1 MRVLDLFSGIG
12 GFSLAAHWAGMQ
24 TAAFCEIE
32 PFCQKVLKKNFPG
45 VPIYDDV
52 RAITKEQ
59 LEKDGV
65 IDGDGTIE
73 LVCGGFPCQP
83 FSVAG
88 KQRGKED
95 DRHLWPEMLR
105 IIKELRP
112 TWVVG
117 ENVVGLI
124 RLALDDVIADLENE
138 GYTVRTF
145 VIPASAVGAPHKRD
159 RVWIVAHTT
168 SSQRQSGA
176 EESRAL
182 RKMFANGRKHDH
194 ADGPSETRDGF
205 ELAYTDSERCNNG
218 SNYRQGR
225 QIHSNKKRD
234 VTATSEIGEGLQS
247 ESWSDGEVVADTDST
262 GQQKCNV
269 TPITKGTGFGTR
281 GVNQRRGD
289 RFPQSRLGGDAN
301 GFPAGMD
308 GHRWPAGLG
317 QEQHEWEPPR
327 VATGIKHRKD
337 RLKALG
343 NAIVPQV
350 AYQILKSIMEV
361 EQHVD
366 VSEAGT

>member
-205 ELAYTDSERCNNG
+205 ELA
-218 SNYRQGR
+218 
-225 QIHSNKKRD
+225 
-234 VTATSEIGEGLQS
+234 
-247 ESWSDGEVVADTDST
+247 DTDST

-289 RFPQSRLGGDAN
+289 RFPQSGLGRDFARVSS
-301 GFPAGMD
+301 GMD